1 VRWFLTI
8 SVLDIITFQQKSQ
21 FNIVR
26 CPGHTIQF
34 LNYGYPYPIA
44 MAKVYDFNYFISR
57 GKPYKIMVSEDIQFK
72 GILSPYFAL
81 TYTLPLKNGS
91 FLAKFSPLQNLK
103 VAIYK
108 GFVILGRRK

>member
-1 VRWFLTI
+1 
-8 SVLDIITFQQKSQ
+8 
-21 FNIVR
+21 
-26 CPGHTIQF
+26 
-34 LNYGYPYPIA
+34 
-44 MAKVYDFNYFISR
+44 
-57 GKPYKIMVSEDIQFK
+57 MVSEDIQFK